1 MTISGLPTT
10 YYLQPTTYDL
20 LPTTYNL
27 LLTTYD
33 LLPTTENVYKPTPT
47 PRPTP
52 RPKGHKWLKI
62 NSVMVTM
69 LAKPQGT
76 SLGDDDDTICW
87 SNKMARI
94 HGDIFCPA
102 DLTPNDHPTIIMYYD
117 YHIDRHELKA
127 GNFSIGRCHTKRRK
141 QSQNFSIRRCYT
153 KL

>member
-1 MTISGLPTT
+1 MTTSGLPTT

-33 LLPTTENVYKPTPT
+33 LLPTTENVHRPTPT

-76 SLGDDDDTICW
+76 SLGDDDDNMLVKQDGTD
-87 SNKMARI
+87 SR
-94 HGDIFCPA
+94 GPA